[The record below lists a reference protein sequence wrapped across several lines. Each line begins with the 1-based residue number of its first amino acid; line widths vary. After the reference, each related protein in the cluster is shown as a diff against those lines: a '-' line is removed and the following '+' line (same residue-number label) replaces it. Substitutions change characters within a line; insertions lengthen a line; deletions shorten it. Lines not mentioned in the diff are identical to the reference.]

1 MRIKQIRSEL
11 KMSQAEL
18 ARRCGVTQAAISK
31 YEDGKREPSLAMLK
45 KIAAV
50 LGVSVDELIKDI
62 AP

>member
-18 ARRCGVTQAAISK
+18 ARQCGVTQAAISK

-45 KIAAV
+45 KIASV
-50 LGVSVDELIKDI
+50 LGVSVDELIRDI
-62 AP
+62 DP

>member
-1 MRIKQIRSEL
+1 MRIKQIRLEL

-45 KIAAV
+45 KIASV
-50 LGVSVDELIKDI
+50 LGVSVDELIRDI
-62 AP
+62 DP